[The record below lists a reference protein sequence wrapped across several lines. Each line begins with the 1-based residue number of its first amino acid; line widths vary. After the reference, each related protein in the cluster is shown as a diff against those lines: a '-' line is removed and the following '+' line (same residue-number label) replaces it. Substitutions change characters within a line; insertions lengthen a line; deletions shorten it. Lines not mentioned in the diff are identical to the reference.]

1 MIALIQRV
9 SEAHVSIGQQIVASI
24 ETGILVLVA
33 IQAEDTSK
41 QIERMADRVM
51 NYRIFPDNAGKMN
64 LSLVDVGGGVLFVP
78 QFTLIAD
85 TRRGNRP
92 SFGKNINPETG
103 QQLFKQLLDYSN
115 SQYNNVQHGEFGA
128 DMQVSLVN
136 DGPVTFW
143 LEN

>member
-9 SEAHVSIGQQIVASI
+9 SEAHVSIGQQTVASI

-41 QIERMADRVM
+41 QIERMVDRVM

-103 QQLFKQLLDYSN
+103 QQLFKQLLDYSK

>member
-9 SEAHVSIGQQIVASI
+9 LTAHVTINNQIVASI
-24 ETGILVLVA
+24 ESGVLAFVA
-33 IQAEDTSK
+33 IQASDTPK
-41 QIERMADRVM
+41 QVNLMADRIM

-64 LSLVDVGGGVLFVP
+64 LSLLDVGGGVLFVP

-85 TRRGNRP
+85 TRRGCRP
-92 SFGKNINPETG
+92 SFSNNVSSEMG
-103 QQLFKQLLDYSN
+103 QQMFNQLLDYTKTK
-115 SQYNNVQHGEFGA
+115 YNNVKHGLFGA

>member
-9 SEAHVSIGQQIVASI
+9 SEAHVSIGQQTVARI

-41 QIERMADRVM
+41 QIERMVDRVM

>member
-9 SEAHVSIGQQIVASI
+9 SEAHVSIGQQTLASI